1 MRRVCKKRRHYHIRH
16 IRLKLGILGILGVLF
31 TFNMY
36 VDREVRPTLMQLAEY
51 EARSQALQVIHD
63 AVDQSLQ
70 VEPNL
75 CKALYSITQDSVQLD
90 AAQANIVRNTLLQ
103 AVEGCLETL
112 PEKEYSI
119 PFGSLTGNS
128 LLSGHGPGWKVQLQP
143 EGFVQAE
150 WQESSESLSINT
162 TRYQAILE
170 ISVTMNMVLD
180 GRTETLTVTD
190 PVPLASILL
199 RGETPSVYAMT
210 LD

>member
-1 MRRVCKKRRHYHIRH
+1 MRRACKISKLHPIRH
-16 IRLKLGILGILGVLF
+16 IRLKLAMLGMLGVLF
-31 TFNMY
+31 LFNMY
-36 VDREVRPTLMQLAEY
+36 VDKEVRPTLMQLAEY
-51 EARSQALQVIHD
+51 EARSQALQVIHN

-70 VEPNL
+70 SQPNL
-75 CKALYSITQDSVQLD
+75 CSSLYIITQESVQLD
-90 AAQANIVRNTLLQ
+90 ATQANIVRNTLLQ
-103 AVEGCLETL
+103 AVENCLENL

-150 WQESSESLSINT
+150 WQESSKSLSINT

-190 PVPLASILL
+190 PIPLASILL